1 MSPEFITS
9 VLTKVILALLP
20 TMAFAAI
27 VSFLDIAFNDSTME
41 SRFDY
46 LFGLTCIFFG
56 AVYLWQ
62 NR

>member
-1 MSPEFITS
+1 MSPDFIAS
-9 VLTKVILALLP
+9 VLGKIASALLP
-20 TMAFAAI
+20 TFAFI
-27 VSFLDIAFNDSTME
+27 VIASFLEVALNDGTDE
-41 SRFDY
+41 SRNDY

>member
-1 MSPEFITS
+1 MSPDFITS
-9 VLTKVILALLP
+9 VLTKVIWALLP
-20 TMAFAAI
+20 TIAFAAI

-41 SRFDY
+41 SRFHS
-46 LFGLTCIFFG
+46 LFGLMFIFFG